1 MYLLFACCFIG
12 LGLFMI
18 ILPQIFYSLTEKW
31 KTSSDS
37 DPSPV
42 YLFSTRFGGIMF
54 ILVGIGSI
62 VAQFIA

>member
-1 MYLLFACCFIG
+1 
-12 LGLFMI
+12 MI